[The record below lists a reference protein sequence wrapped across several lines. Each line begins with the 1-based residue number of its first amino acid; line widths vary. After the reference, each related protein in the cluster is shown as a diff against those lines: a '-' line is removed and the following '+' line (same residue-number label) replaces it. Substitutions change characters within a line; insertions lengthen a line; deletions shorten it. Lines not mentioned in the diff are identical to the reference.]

1 MDNLSEKSKL
11 SNLIFLNRF
20 FRQLCHKRLKIRRI
34 DIVEERLAVVF
45 PEKPFHGLCKALFRP
60 AVPVYVD
67 NFFCQ
72 PPLYVCDCFKE

>member
-1 MDNLSEKSKL
+1 MDHLSKKIKTVKL
-11 SNLIFLNRF
+11 DFLNRF

-34 DIVEERLAVVF
+34 DIVEEWLAVVL
-45 PEKPFHGLCKALFRP
+45 PEKPFHGLRKALLCA

-67 NFFCQ
+67 NLFCQ

>member
-1 MDNLSEKSKL
+1 MDNLSEKIETVKL
-11 SNLIFLNRF
+11 DFLNRF

-67 NFFCQ
+67 NLFCQ